1 MKKDS
6 LTSSRLVRVTRRKFL
21 INSAMALAG
30 AGIIGSADA
39 GRRSHRNPSS
49 WDHHRQHRMPHRPRV
64 VEVYLVAAETYLSL
78 RKDGPPTRVWAFNGQ
93 VPGPRIEAN
102 VGDTLI
108 VHLSNQLPV
117 ETSIHWHGV
126 ELPADMD
133 GSNLSQLG
141 VQPGETFT
149 YEFKVL
155 NAATHWYHPHFRTN
169 EQVDLG
175 MAGPLVFR
183 DPEEDDMLEILGI
196 YPEMEMTLM
205 LDDML
210 LGKTNQPRA
219 FATEELE
226 LDPGSRTLTP
236 SAISEQVM
244 NGREGNV
251 ILVNG
256 HEMPTVKLRRGIPQ
270 RWRII
275 NVANGRFMRL
285 SIPGHTIYRIGGDG
299 GLLNEPIAAPPIET
313 FPDSNPGNG
322 ILLSPAERADVVFV
336 PSGAHGDK
344 LYLEWHD
351 IARGRH
357 SIFTDE
363 FGNVTGLGDD
373 EFDGQRPP
381 IEIMRIKLVGHDP
394 HGEAW
399 SPPSVLPRSTHS
411 PLVDIRD
418 SVDVTE
424 PDDALPV
431 FFGHTPLAPD
441 GRVRFF
447 AAVQNRD
454 GLLGAIRAKT
464 AAAASAGGAVVGGMV
479 GPPPFMPRPFPAVND
494 SSALSAKIG
503 DTRYWE
509 VINFTGAVHPF
520 HAHGFFF
527 QPIETLIVNLGDA
540 ASGTPSSIKTI
551 SYPLENKDTI
561 RLPGRPGALG
571 RSWTITRLA
580 VQFDDNARAAS
591 PLGLVRSDQEMT
603 AVGKVPAPG
612 APGGWVFHC
621 HISEHGDQGMMS
633 YFNLSP

>member
-1 MKKDS
+1 
-6 LTSSRLVRVTRRKFL
+6 
-21 INSAMALAG
+21 
-30 AGIIGSADA
+30 
-39 GRRSHRNPSS
+39 
-49 WDHHRQHRMPHRPRV
+49 
-64 VEVYLVAAETYLSL
+64 
-78 RKDGPPTRVWAFNGQ
+78 
-93 VPGPRIEAN
+93 
-102 VGDTLI
+102 
-108 VHLSNQLPV
+108 
-117 ETSIHWHGV
+117 
-126 ELPADMD
+126 
-133 GSNLSQLG
+133 
-141 VQPGETFT
+141 
-149 YEFKVL
+149 
-155 NAATHWYHPHFRTN
+155 
-169 EQVDLG
+169 
-175 MAGPLVFR
+175 
-183 DPEEDDMLEILGI
+183 
-196 YPEMEMTLM
+196 
-205 LDDML
+205 
-210 LGKTNQPRA
+210 
-219 FATEELE
+219 
-226 LDPGSRTLTP
+226 
-236 SAISEQVM
+236 
-244 NGREGNV
+244 
-251 ILVNG
+251 
-256 HEMPTVKLRRGIPQ
+256 
-270 RWRII
+270 
-275 NVANGRFMRL
+275 
-285 SIPGHTIYRIGGDG
+285 
-299 GLLNEPIAAPPIET
+299 
-313 FPDSNPGNG
+313 
-322 ILLSPAERADVVFV
+322 
-336 PSGAHGDK
+336 
-344 LYLEWHD
+344 
-351 IARGRH
+351 
-357 SIFTDE
+357 
-363 FGNVTGLGDD
+363 
-373 EFDGQRPP
+373 
-381 IEIMRIKLVGHDP
+381 
-394 HGEAW
+394 
-399 SPPSVLPRSTHS
+399 
-411 PLVDIRD
+411 VDIRD